1 MSDTRLID
9 DEISEAINQIK
20 MCLDD
25 DVKKE
30 LLANLAGLYE
40 VKRDLIAYDFKYWLH
55 LRGSI

>member
-25 DVKKE
+25 DVK
-30 LLANLAGLYE
+30 
-40 VKRDLIAYDFKYWLH
+40 RSFWLI
-55 LRGSI
+55 